1 MLIFLEVNEHNKSD
15 ITGVQYFSFNYYFFN
30 RNRTEGSYIH
40 SRLLNLSVPMIR
52 ICLIRIFILSI
63 LFYLQSAELKAQTKD
78 DNIKLNYFD
87 NIPPEVDG
95 CSGLYTYDSVSLKK
109 KKYIIVTDL
118 SEIALVNVNGSQIQ
132 LKYAGNGAITGDNS
146 QVKKIFL
153 TVYKGKTLQ
162 VILNTRP
169 ERKAGK
175 GREETETWRD
185 KGTMELMMG
194 ERHIKI
200 RIHGVSGC

>member
-1 MLIFLEVNEHNKSD
+1 LISSELNIFH
-15 ITGVQYFSFNYYFFN
+15 FNYYFFN
-30 RNRTEGSYIH
+30 RDWTDGSFIH
-40 SRLLNLSVPMIR
+40 RLLNLSVPMIR

-63 LFYLQSAELKAQTKD
+63 LFSLQFAELKSQTRD
-78 DNIKLNYFD
+78 DNIKLNYFE

-118 SEIALVNVNGSQIQ
+118 SEMALVNVNGSQIQ
-132 LKYAGNGAITGDNS
+132 LKYVGNGAIAGDNS

-153 TVYKGKTLQ
+153 TVYKGKTLE
-162 VILNTRP
+162 VILYTRP

-175 GREETETWRD
+175 SREETETWRD
-185 KGTMELMMG
+185 KGTMELIMG